1 MKPLHVILLAMI
13 LSLSSCNRTLLVPDS
28 PQDGAE
34 LLQDAQSPVIQQFC
48 QDGAGSMWM
57 RIAQQRG
64 LLRMDG
70 QTAIHYTNF
79 PDNPSSL
86 SANMVNDIVCD
97 RDGELWVATQKGV
110 DRFDRETES
119 FVHYVLDDNIAY
131 TLRFLKDPKGDLY
144 AQSRRALLHYNPD
157 NKVFERVIEIPT
169 LTRREPIPVF
179 DSQGRLWMRTDES
192 ILRYDK
198 DFHVDLDIPW
208 EGALSGF
215 VSDGANSLLLLDG
228 TALRA
233 IDLTTASVGSLPPAL
248 KELEGIPVRSV
259 SVIGDRFLLFTV
271 YNGRTLYD
279 KVSRTLY
286 TSFSESSPY
295 TRILEIP
302 EGRYFYPD
310 SNGGL
315 WYAFA
320 DGGYNIIRVAA
331 DSENADS
338 ELSLFLKDHPWRS
351 SAGNGRFIWVLL
363 NDNSLL
369 TYNIG
374 TKHIAGIVPLSELTG
389 SGQVFLQIQ
398 AGRDGRL
405 LLNGSG
411 RTGGQ
416 TVTLTVNADGTPSLE
431 CIYSSEAALVA
442 SFDDE
447 GGLWGAGMGSTLY
460 YASKPEQGSNTA
472 AFRPVDGI
480 GPINPVSY
488 ANYVLPLRNG
498 NILICFTDNNPQI
511 LDPRTGKVTP
521 VPISPVDIQIY
532 YNAVLE
538 DSREILWFGTTDN
551 GLLRYDRNDGSI
563 ERMDF
568 AGDLG
573 VGNIREDGA
582 GNLFFLIGDRQ
593 LFRWSPVEDHPEL
606 LWNEQTGFPK
616 VKRIFI
622 LPDNTLCLYESG
634 RMRTFKPG
642 DNDNAQEISG
652 PVTITLASGR
662 KPLARFT
669 AGPDDAGKPIR
680 CRIPYRHDNLNM
692 YLSVSDG
699 SLTPVYDYMFGINTR
714 KGQLME
720 SVNNSAIN
728 LYGLS
733 GGRNVIQFKIR
744 RTDYPAESPLYT
756 VVLTVLRPWYFWAVQ
771 ALALAAVA
779 VMAFLLSRLQRKR
792 READKARQER
802 ELQEQVNM
810 RNLDFFAN
818 ISHEFRA
825 PLTLIN
831 AAVSTLGD
839 EDEPKEDRLHTLGI
853 VRRNVGRMLKLVTQM
868 LDFNK
873 LDHDMLKLNVALSN
887 VPDIIRRS
895 WEIFEIGAGQ
905 KNVDFRLTGCDRDRL
920 GFIDADK
927 LEKIIYNLCSNALK
941 FTPPGGRIDVD
952 CSWEDNKLTVS
963 VADTGIGLE
972 EDRLD
977 SIFERFSQTEP
988 ARKAGGTGIGL
999 YFTKALVEM
1008 HHGHISAE
1016 NRYADGDRDHTL
1028 GSVFRFSI
1036 PLSEDAYTAEEK
1048 EAPDDLAIP
1057 VDSTSTK
1064 AGTIVEHETEEP
1076 NKDLPTLLLIDDDY
1090 ELVYY
1095 MKSLF
1100 SSRYNVYFRFDAMSG
1115 YNQVKEVNPD
1125 VIVCDMMMMDV
1136 DGLQFCKMVKEN
1148 IEMCHIPVIM
1158 LTARSSVED
1167 QVNSLNVGAD
1177 AYVIKPFNPDYLQ
1190 ALVKSMVDNR
1200 NRMRQILT
1208 SSITTSSEVAEKL
1221 NIKDKQFMDKVYGNL
1236 ESSLAEGEID
1246 IDSFASRIGVSR
1258 SKFFYKIKALTGQTP
1273 GEFFTTYKLNRAAQL
1288 IVEGKYKIATVAAM
1302 VGFSSPSHFSAV
1314 FKKQFGVL
1322 PSQYEGSKQ

>member
-1 MKPLHVILLAMI
+1 MI
-13 LSLSSCNRTLLVPDS
+13 PDS
-28 PQDGAE
+28 PKNGAE
-34 LLQDAQSPVIQQFC
+34 IISDAQGAIIRQFC
-48 QDGAGSMWM
+48 QDASGSVWM
-57 RIAQQRG
+57 RPSQRG
-64 LLRMDG
+64 LLRVDG
-70 QTAIHYTNF
+70 QTVLHYTNA

-86 SANMVNDIVCD
+86 SANMVNDLVCD
-97 RDGELWVATQKGV
+97 GNGDLWVATQKGV
-110 DRFDRETES
+110 DRFDRTTES
-119 FVHYVLDDNIAY
+119 FVHYDIDDFNAY
-131 TLRFLKDPKGDLY
+131 IMRFLTDRKGNLY
-144 AQSRRALLHYNPD
+144 AQSRRAILRLNPETG
-157 NKVFERVIEIPT
+157 VFERMLEFPE
-169 LTRREPIPVF
+169 LTRREPLPVV
-179 DSQGRLWMRTDES
+179 DPQGRLWIRFDNEIVRFDQDFRSEFELEWDRPLNS
-192 ILRYDK
+192 I
-198 DFHVDLDIPW
+198 
-208 EGALSGF
+208 

-228 TALRA
+228 TQLSA
-233 IDLTTASVGSLPPAL
+233 IDLTTGAVGGLPAALRSLE
-248 KELEGIPVRSV
+248 KV
-259 SVIGDRFLLFTV
+259 SVNSMSKVGDNLLLFSTPE
-271 YNGRTLYD
+271 GRILYD
-279 KVSRTLY
+279 MASRMVY
-286 TSFSESSPY
+286 TSFDDDSPY
-295 TRILEIP
+295 TRILETP
-302 EGRYFYPD
+302 EGNYFFPD
-310 SNGGL
+310 RDGGI
-315 WYAFA
+315 WYAFQE
-320 DGGYNIIRVAA
+320 GGYNVTRPGMG
-331 DSENADS
+331 DSAHSDLLSFLENNT
-338 ELSLFLKDHPWRS
+338 WRS
-351 SAGNGRFIWVLL
+351 HVRNGRFVWILL
-363 NDNSLL
+363 SDNTLL
-369 TYNIG
+369 TYDAG
-374 TKHIAGIVPLSELTG
+374 KRVIAGISDMRQITGLNMTFYQVGLSP
-389 SGQVFLQIQ
+389 
-398 AGRDGRL
+398 DGRL

-411 RTGGQ
+411 RTGDHV
-416 TVTLTVNADGTPSLE
+416 TTLTVNENGLPSLE
-431 CIYSSEAALVA
+431 CIYAAETAVIA
-442 SFDDE
+442 SFDNT
-447 GGLWGAGMGSTLY
+447 GALWGAGMGTRFMHAPRADGQRRAEFRCTEDTEPFNPIA
-460 YASKPEQGSNTA
+460 YASFILK
-472 AFRPVDGI
+472 
-480 GPINPVSY
+480 
-488 ANYVLPLRNG
+488 LRNG
-498 NILICFTDNNPQI
+498 DILMCYTDNNPLI
-511 LDPRTGKVTP
+511 LSPETGKVVP
-521 VPISPVDIQIY
+521 VPISRDNIQIY
-532 YNAVLE
+532 YNAVIE
-538 DSREILWFGTTDN
+538 DSREVIWFGTTDN
-551 GLLRYDRNDGSI
+551 GLVRYDREAGSL

-573 VGNIREDGA
+573 IRDIQEDSA

-593 LFRWSPVEDHPEL
+593 LFYWAHTEGSPKL
-606 LWNEQTGFPK
+606 IWNEQGGFPK
-616 VKRIFI
+616 VKRMFI
-622 LPDNTLCLYESG
+622 LPDDTVCLFG
-634 RMRTFKPG
+634 TQHPRTFKSEDTDG
-642 DNDNAQEISG
+642 TQDISE
-652 PVTITLASGR
+652 PVTVTLASDR
-662 KPLARFT
+662 KLLARLT
-669 AGPDDAGKPIR
+669 TGPDDAGHAMRLRLPSV
-680 CRIPYRHDNLNM
+680 PNNLSM
-692 YLSVSDG
+692 SLSVNDG
-699 SLTPVYDYMFGINTR
+699 SLVPVYDYMFSINR
-714 KGQLME
+714 KDNDLRE
-720 SVNNSAIN
+720 SVNNAEIG

-733 GGRNVIQFKIR
+733 GGKNRIQFKIR
-744 RTDYPAESPLYT
+744 RTDTPAESPLYT
-756 VVLTVLRPWYFWAVQ
+756 IVLLVSRPWYVWALLG
-771 ALALAAVA
+771 LALCTAM
-779 VMAFLLSRLQRKR
+779 VMGVLFMVVRKR
-792 READKARQER
+792 RKEADKAHQER

-839 EDEPKEDRLHTLGI
+839 EDESTEDKQHTLGI

-905 KNVDFRLTGCDRDRL
+905 KNVDFSLTGCDQDRL

-952 CSWEDNKLTVS
+952 CTWEDNTLDVS

-972 EDRLD
+972 EDRLG
-977 SIFERFSQTEP
+977 SLFERFSQTEP

-1016 NRYADGDRDHTL
+1016 NRYADGDREHSL

-1036 PLSEDAYTAEEK
+1036 PLSEDAYSAEEK
-1048 EAPDDLAIP
+1048 AAPDDFSIP
-1057 VDSTSTK
+1057 ADSASEQ
-1064 AGTIVEHETEEP
+1064 ARTIVEHEAEEP

-1100 SSRYNVYFRFDAMSG
+1100 SARYNVFFRFDAMSG
-1115 YNQVKEVNPD
+1115 YNQVKEVCPD

-1208 SSITTSSEVAEKL
+1208 TSITTSSEVAEKL

-1246 IDSFASRIGVSR
+1246 IDSFAARIGVSR

-1288 IVEGKYKIATVAAM
+1288 IAEDKYKIATVAAM

>member
-1 MKPLHVILLAMI
+1 MKFRPILIPLALAAI
-13 LSLSSCNRTLLVPDS
+13 ISCDRAPLIPNT
-28 PQDGAE
+28 PQEGAE
-34 LLQDAQSPVIQQFC
+34 ILQDAQSPVIEQFC

-57 RIAQQRG
+57 RNAQQRG
-64 LLRMDG
+64 LLRIDG

-79 PDNPSSL
+79 PGNPSSL
-86 SANMVNDIVCD
+86 SANMVNDIACD

-110 DRFDRETES
+110 DRFDRATES
-119 FVHYVLDDNIAY
+119 FVHYALDDNIAY

-144 AQSRRALLHYNPD
+144 AQSRRAILRYNPD
-157 NKVFERVIEIPT
+157 EKAFERVLQIPM

-179 DSQGRLWMRTDES
+179 DSQGRLWIRGDDMIYRH
-192 ILRYDK
+192 DK
-198 DFHVDLDIPW
+198 DFRVDLEIPW
-208 EGALSGF
+208 EGVLNGF

-228 TALRA
+228 GRLHA
-233 IDLTTASVGSLPPAL
+233 IDLTSGAVGALPPAL
-248 KELEGIPVRSV
+248 KELEGKNVRSV
-259 SVIGDRFLLFTV
+259 SAVGDRFLLFTADGG
-271 YNGRTLYD
+271 NLLYD
-279 KVSRTLY
+279 KVARTL
-286 TSFSESSPY
+286 FSKVSDSSPY
-295 TRILEIP
+295 TRILGLP
-302 EGRYFYPD
+302 EGRDFYPD
-310 SNGGL
+310 RNGGV
-315 WYAFA
+315 WYASA
-320 DGGYNIIRVAA
+320 EGGYNVVMTAT
-331 DSENADS
+331 DSESADS
-338 ELSLFLKDHPWRS
+338 ELSLFLRDHPWRS
-351 SAGNGRFIWVLL
+351 STGNGRFIWVLL

-369 TYNIG
+369 TYDTG
-374 TKHIAGIVPLSELTG
+374 TKHIAGIAPLGKLTG
-389 SGQVFLQIQ
+389 LERAFLQVQ
-398 AGRDGRL
+398 SGPEGRL
-405 LLNGSG
+405 VLNGTG
-411 RTGGQ
+411 RTGLQ
-416 TVTLTVNADGTPSLE
+416 TVTLATDADGLPSLE
-431 CIYSSEAALVA
+431 CIYTSMAPVVA
-442 SFDDE
+442 SFDSS
-447 GGLWGAGMGSTLY
+447 GNLWGASVGSLLV
-460 YASKPEQGSNTA
+460 YAPKPEKGQKSV
-472 AFRPVDGI
+472 AFRRAEGV
-480 GPINPVSY
+480 GPLNPVSY

-498 NILICFTDNNPQI
+498 DILICCTDNNPQI
-511 LDPRTGKVTP
+511 LDPETGKVTP

-538 DSREILWFGTTDN
+538 DSREVIWLGTTDN
-551 GLLRYDRNDGSI
+551 GLLRYDRKDGSI

-573 VGNIREDGA
+573 VGDIREDGS

-593 LFRWSPVEDHPEL
+593 LFCLPPRGDGPEL
-606 LWNEQTGFPK
+606 LWNELTGFPK
-616 VKRIFI
+616 SKSMFI
-622 LPDNTLCLYESG
+622 LPDNTVCLYEAG
-634 RMRTFKPG
+634 RIRTFKPG
-642 DNDNAQEISG
+642 DVGGTQEISG
-652 PVTITLASGR
+652 PVTVTFASDR

-669 AGPDDAGKPIR
+669 AGPDAGRTIR
-680 CRIPYRHDNLNM
+680 LRVPATHNDLSM

-714 KGQLME
+714 KGQLRE
-720 SVNNSAIN
+720 SVNNAAID

-756 VVLTVLRPWYFWAVQ
+756 VILNVLRPWYFWA
-771 ALALAAVA
+771 ALALVLAGTAL
-779 VMAFLLSRLQRKR
+779 MFFLFNNLRRRRK
-792 READKARQER
+792 EAEKERQAR

-810 RNLDFFAN
+810 HNLDFFAN

-831 AAVSTLGD
+831 AAVASLG
-839 EDEPKEDRLHTLGI
+839 EEGESKEDSQHTLGI

-873 LDHDMLKLNVALSN
+873 LDHDMLKLNVSLTN

-905 KNVDFRLTGCDRDRL
+905 KNIDFSLTGCDSDRL

-952 CSWEDNKLTVS
+952 CKWDNDMLDVS

-972 EDRLD
+972 EDRIE

-999 YFTKALVEM
+999 YFTKSLVEM
-1008 HHGHISAE
+1008 HHGHITAE
-1016 NRYADGDRDHTL
+1016 NRYDGDDREHSL

-1036 PLSEDAYTAEEK
+1036 PLSESEYSDEEK
-1048 EAPDDLAIP
+1048 AAPDDLVMPAENVSENAGAI
-1057 VDSTSTK
+1057 
-1064 AGTIVEHETEEP
+1064 IEHESEELRQ
-1076 NKDLPTLLLIDDDY
+1076 DLPTLLLIDDDY

-1100 SSRYNVYFRFDAMSG
+1100 APKYNVFFRFDAMSG

-1125 VIVCDMMMMDV
+1125 VIICDMMMMDV
-1136 DGLQFCKMVKEN
+1136 DGLEFCRMIKEN

-1177 AYVIKPFNPDYLQ
+1177 AYVIKPFNPEYLQ

-1208 SSITTSSEVAEKL
+1208 TSITTPSEGAEKL
-1221 NIKDKQFMDKVYGNL
+1221 NAKDKLFMDKFYANL

-1246 IDSFASRIGVSR
+1246 IDSLASKLGVSR

-1273 GEFFTTYKLNRAAQL
+1273 GDFFTTYKLNRAAQL
-1288 IVEGKYKIATVAAM
+1288 ILEGKHKISTVAAM

-1314 FKKQFGVL
+1314 FKKRFGVL
-1322 PSQYEGSKQ
+1322 PSQYEGPQ